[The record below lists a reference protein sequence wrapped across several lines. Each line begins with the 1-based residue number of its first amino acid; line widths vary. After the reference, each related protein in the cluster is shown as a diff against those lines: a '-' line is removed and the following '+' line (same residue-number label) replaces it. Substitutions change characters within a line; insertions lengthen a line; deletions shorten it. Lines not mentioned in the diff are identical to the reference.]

1 MKLQLKIKALVALA
15 LVAACGQAG
24 AAIRT
29 GDSGDL
35 FLTGV
40 VPGNL
45 VSNTQ
50 DFGIA
55 LDSSQGFSQFG
66 TDFTALTGD
75 DGFNAN
81 LNGRAT
87 FNQYDTVRV
96 PMGLSP
102 DANGSGGAG
111 SSVPALVLH
120 GKGSSVANFN
130 VAAADR
136 LSAEA
141 AAVPEPGR
149 WATLLVGLLAVGA
162 IARRRVSLP

>member
-1 MKLQLKIKALVALA
+1 MRLQLKINALVALA

-40 VPGNL
+40 VSSNL
-45 VSNTQ
+45 VSDTQ
-50 DFGIA
+50 DFA

-66 TDFTALTGD
+66 TDSMALTSD
-75 DGFNAN
+75 SGFNAN
-81 LNGRAT
+81 SNGRAT

-96 PMGLSP
+96 PMSLSP

-111 SSVPALVLH
+111 SSVPAQ
-120 GKGSSVANFN
+120 GKGSAVANFN

>member
-15 LVAACGQAG
+15 LVAASGQAG

-40 VPGNL
+40 APSNL
-45 VSNTQ
+45 VSNTR
-50 DFGIA
+50 DFS
-55 LDSSQGFSQFG
+55 LDSPQGFSQFG
-66 TDFTALTGD
+66 TDFMALTSD
-75 DGFNAN
+75 NGFNAN
-81 LNGRAT
+81 SNGRAT

-96 PMGLSP
+96 PMSSSP

-111 SSVPALVLH
+111 SSVPAHVLQ
-120 GKGSSVANFN
+120 GKSSVVANFN

-141 AAVPEPGR
+141 PAVPEPGR